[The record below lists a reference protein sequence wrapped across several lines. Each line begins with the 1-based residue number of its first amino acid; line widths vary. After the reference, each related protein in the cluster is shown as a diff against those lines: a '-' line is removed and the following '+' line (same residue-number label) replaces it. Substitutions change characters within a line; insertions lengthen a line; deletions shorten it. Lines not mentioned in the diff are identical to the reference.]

1 MKTELI
7 FPLSQSTEFF
17 TYAVA
22 RLKFF
27 FLINSQSVVHINV
40 IIIIGT
46 GCHAISPEDLQT
58 ICKLYQK
65 CPKLWV
71 DFRNVISFLDL
82 LTESPQAYKQLCQ
95 HLVRIVLYTEGVPD
109 LDNPEEDLLLFAV
122 AAGFV
127 ERSVQFSRQIMREMG
142 KTYITEFPP
151 FARVNTG
158 FDMQCLRTLRG
169 MLLNATIHS
178 SQFCL
183 HLAQTGFLEDLMED
197 VKHLKH
203 LSGEALVSTV
213 WLCIDALVKLTGNIN
228 TKFKIKKYPKL
239 LTSFI
244 QTLWI
249 KK

>member
-1 MKTELI
+1 M
-7 FPLSQSTEFF
+7 SFF
-17 TYAVA
+17 THAVA
-22 RLKFF
+22 RLELF
-27 FLINSQSVVHINV
+27 FLINSQSVVHINF
-40 IIIIGT
+40 IIIIVT
-46 GCHAISPEDLQT
+46 GSHEIPPEDLQT

-65 CPKLWV
+65 CPKLWA
-71 DFRNVISFLDL
+71 DFRNIISFLDL
-82 LTESPQAYKQLCQ
+82 LTKTPQAYKQLYQ
-95 HLVRIVLYTEGVPD
+95 HLVRIVLYTEGIPNS
-109 LDNPEEDLLLFAV
+109 DNPEEDLLLFAV

-151 FARVNTG
+151 FSRVNTG

-169 MLLNATIHS
+169 MLLDATIHS

-183 HLAQTGFLEDLMED
+183 RLAQTGFLEDLMED

-228 TKFKIKKYPKL
+228 TK
-239 LTSFI
+239 
-244 QTLWI
+244 
-249 KK
+249 